1 MRSRILISQH
11 VKVVEWISLKRNPIP
26 ILLSVLILAIVGLS
40 LVAVPVAASGAGTWK
55 TTTGYG
61 NPVTATYGP
70 SCVVSGGYVYCV
82 GGDTSSGLTSA
93 VYYARLLS
101 SGGLSTLW
109 WVTTPYLTPIITQC
123 VVHGAY
129 IYCVGGS
136 TTSVV
141 TSAVYFAKL
150 SSSGVGTWNTV
161 TGYPTPIDAQS
172 CVVSGSYIYCVGGN
186 TGSADTRSVY
196 FAPLSSSG
204 VGVWKKTTPYPTPVE
219 AQSCVVHGAYI
230 YCVGGSTTSVVT
242 GYVYFASLSSSG
254 VGTWKSTTNNYPINI
269 AGQRCVLSGSYVYC
283 VGGFRTT
290 TSVVTSAVYFA
301 KLSSSAGVGTWKSTT
316 SYPTHIGEQSCVV
329 SGGYVYCAGGFNG
342 VSPTSA
348 VYFASV

>member
-141 TSAVYFAKL
+141 T
-150 SSSGVGTWNTV
+150 
-161 TGYPTPIDAQS
+161 GY
-172 CVVSGSYIYCVGGN
+172 
-186 TGSADTRSVY
+186 
-196 FAPLSSSG
+196 
-204 VGVWKKTTPYPTPVE
+204 
-219 AQSCVVHGAYI
+219 
-230 YCVGGSTTSVVT
+230 
-242 GYVYFASLSSSG
+242 
-254 VGTWKSTTNNYPINI
+254 
-269 AGQRCVLSGSYVYC
+269 
-283 VGGFRTT
+283 
-290 TSVVTSAVYFA
+290 VYFA

>member
-82 GGDTSSGLTSA
+82 GGDTGVSPYATSA

-109 WVTTPYLTPIITQC
+109 WVTTPYPTPIITQ
-123 VVHGAY
+123 
-129 IYCVGGS
+129 
-136 TTSVV
+136 
-141 TSAVYFAKL
+141 
-150 SSSGVGTWNTV
+150 
-161 TGYPTPIDAQS
+161 
-172 CVVSGSYIYCVGGN
+172 
-186 TGSADTRSVY
+186 
-196 FAPLSSSG
+196 
-204 VGVWKKTTPYPTPVE
+204 
-219 AQSCVVHGAYI
+219 CVVHGAYI